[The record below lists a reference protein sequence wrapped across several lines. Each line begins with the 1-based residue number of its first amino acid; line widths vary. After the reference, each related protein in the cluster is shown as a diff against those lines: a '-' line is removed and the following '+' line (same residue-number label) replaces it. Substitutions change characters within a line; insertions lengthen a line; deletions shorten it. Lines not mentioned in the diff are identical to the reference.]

1 MAITVMIS
9 LEVLTRFLYFTP
21 TAILASII
29 LSALPGLIDVS
40 GALHIW
46 KLDKLDF
53 LVLIAAFFGV
63 LFASVEIG
71 LLLAVGI
78 SFARIMLS
86 SIRPSIEALGRL
98 SKTDIFGDINQYPMA
113 NKTAGLLTLRI
124 SSPLLCFANANFIRD
139 RILNSVQ
146 EIEGEE
152 NEQEVLKENGLQVV
166 ILDMSCVMG
175 VDTSGVVALE
185 ELHQEL
191 ASNDIRLVIAS
202 PRWRVLHKL
211 KRAKLDEKIKTENI
225 YMTVGEAVDIY
236 VRARSTSHEL
246 C

>member
-71 LLLAVGI
+71 LLLAV
-78 SFARIMLS
+78 SFSLSLTAFIFLALLDFYPCQRI
-86 SIRPSIEALGRL
+86 
-98 SKTDIFGDINQYPMA
+98 TTF
-113 NKTAGLLTLRI
+113 
-124 SSPLLCFANANFIRD
+124 
-139 RILNSVQ
+139 
-146 EIEGEE
+146 
-152 NEQEVLKENGLQVV
+152 
-166 ILDMSCVMG
+166 
-175 VDTSGVVALE
+175 
-185 ELHQEL
+185 
-191 ASNDIRLVIAS
+191 
-202 PRWRVLHKL
+202 
-211 KRAKLDEKIKTENI
+211 
-225 YMTVGEAVDIY
+225 
-236 VRARSTSHEL
+236 
-246 C
+246 